1 MHFLADLVMNALQRD
16 VVFSVLLH
24 FHELLQI
31 NSILGARTDLLEAD
45 GLDMGHEHL
54 FDGNR

>member
-1 MHFLADLVMNALQRD
+1 MHFLADLVVNALQRD

-31 NSILGARTDLLEAD
+31 NSFFDEEQICWRRT
-45 GLDMGHEHL
+45 G
-54 FDGNR
+54 